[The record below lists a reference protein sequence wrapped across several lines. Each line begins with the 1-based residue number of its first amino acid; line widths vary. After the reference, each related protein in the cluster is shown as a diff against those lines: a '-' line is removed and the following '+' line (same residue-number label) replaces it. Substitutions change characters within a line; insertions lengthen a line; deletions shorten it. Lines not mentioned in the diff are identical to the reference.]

1 MVGMAWMVQNTA
13 LLTLLGWLGGAVV
26 ASKGFCSS
34 SGDLSP
40 PVLLMNVSSA
50 RQGEVALAQCF
61 ILSATPASTIFFCKD
76 GAVLATQS
84 ASQGQFLAT
93 LTFNLSGQSAGHYS
107 CRFERIDHLHQGKTS
122 SLSIPWH
129 LSVTG
134 ELGPPCPGRGCS
146 WLGPGSEEHLSAGW
160 PGKDGTIVISPVFVI
175 AWTGPPS
182 GSSSSNITDS
192 IPPCR
197 RLDLGQVCLLTALS
211 FLVLLPA
218 SYLLVKLVVTKQRCQ
233 RIHNSCLATG
243 EQ

>member
-134 ELGPPCPGRGCS
+134 
-146 WLGPGSEEHLSAGW
+146 
-160 PGKDGTIVISPVFVI
+160 
-175 AWTGPPS
+175 PPS